1 MSLWVIAEQKEKKT
15 KKVTLELLSLCKK
28 FKEKSGEGISA
39 ILLGYNIENLPP
51 ELGYYGADRVFLCDD
66 EILKD
71 YSNEGYSKVI
81 AELVKEHNPEILLG
95 GATAQGKDLLPRVA
109 AKLGTGLAS
118 DCIDIDIDENRKLIC
133 LRPMYAGKVR
143 VKVTIPNSLPQ
154 MASLRPNV
162 LQVSPPDHTKK
173 PEITKVKP
181 NVTKDDIR
189 ATLKKIVKEAGEK
202 VDLTEANVIV
212 SGGRAMKDKENFKIL
227 EELAKALGEGTA
239 IGASRAAVDSGYAP
253 HDIQVGQTGKVVNPS
268 LYIACGISGAIQHLA
283 GMITSKC
290 IVAINK
296 DPEAPI
302 FQKADYGIVGDL
314 FKIIPVLTEAVKKLK
329 AEG

>member
-1 MSLWVIAEQKEKKT
+1 MSLWVIAEQKEKKV
-15 KKVTLELLSLCKK
+15 KKVTLELLSLCRN
-28 FKEKSGEGISA
+28 FKEKSGEEISA
-39 ILLGYNIENLPP
+39 ILLGYNIENLAPQ
-51 ELGYYGADRVFLCDD
+51 LGYYGADRIFLCDD

-71 YSNEGYSKVI
+71 YSNEGYTKMI
-81 AELVKEHNPEILLG
+81 AELVKEHKPEILLG

-109 AKLGTGLAS
+109 ARLGTGLAS
-118 DCIDIDIDENRKLIC
+118 DCIDIDLDENKKLVC

-162 LQVSPPDHTKK
+162 LPVLLPDQTKK
-173 PEITKVKP
+173 PDIVKVKP
-181 NVTKDDIR
+181 NVTRDDIK
-189 ATLKKIVKEAGEK
+189 ATLKEIVKEAGQK
-202 VDLTEANVIV
+202 IDLTEANVIV

-227 EELAKALGEGTA
+227 VELAKALGEGTA
-239 IGASRAAVDSGYAP
+239 VGASRAAVDSGYAP

-296 DPEAPI
+296 DPEASI

>member
-1 MSLWVIAEQKEKKT
+1 MSLWVIAEQKENKT

-39 ILLGYNIENLPP
+39 ILLGYNIENLPH

-71 YSNEGYSKVI
+71 YSNEAYSKVI

-162 LQVSPPDHTKK
+162 LPILLPDQTKK
-173 PEITKVKP
+173 PDIVKVKP
-181 NVTKDDIR
+181 NVTRDDIK
-189 ATLKKIVKEAGEK
+189 ATLKEIDKEAGEK

-227 EELAKALGEGTA
+227 VELAKALGEGTA
-239 IGASRAAVDSGYAP
+239 VGASRAAVDSGYAP
-253 HDIQVGQTGKVVNPS
+253 HDIQVGQTGKVVNPN

-314 FKIIPVLTEAVKKLK
+314 FKIVPILTEAVKKLK

>member
-39 ILLGYNIENLPP
+39 ILLGYNIENLPH

-118 DCIDIDIDENRKLIC
+118 DCIDVDIEENRKLIC

-189 ATLKKIVKEAGEK
+189 ATLKEIVKEAGEK

-302 FQKADYGIVGDL
+302 FQKANYGIVGDL

>member
-28 FKEKSGEGISA
+28 FKEKSGEEISA

-71 YSNEGYSKVI
+71 YSNEAYSKVI

-118 DCIDIDIDENRKLIC
+118 DCIDIDLDENKKLVC

-162 LQVSPPDHTKK
+162 LQVSSPDHTKK

-189 ATLKKIVKEAGEK
+189 ATLKEIVKEAGQK
-202 VDLTEANVIV
+202 IDLTEANVIV

-227 EELAKALGEGTA
+227 VELAKALGEGTA
-239 IGASRAAVDSGYAP
+239 VGASRAAVDSGYAP

-283 GMITSKC
+283 GMVTSKC

-302 FQKADYGIVGDL
+302 FQNADYGIVGDL
-314 FKIIPVLTEAVKKLK
+314 FKIVPILTEAVKKLK